1 MGDTHS
7 DNLRGWMIVGLGF
20 LALGL
25 TFSARAMLGLAM
37 PLWEAEFDWSRSFI
51 STGASVA
58 LLSMAVMA
66 PITGWLVDRHGA
78 RLLLAGGLALTGL
91 AMLATTLIESAWQFM
106 LVYGVVG
113 AVGFGLVSM
122 NAVATASARAF
133 PDRVGL
139 ASGISSSGSTGG
151 QLVFVPIAAA
161 LIAAAGWRAG
171 YAAAGVLCLALAPVV
186 WWLLTDRKAAASAE
200 TAPENKSA
208 VSGILSDAAE
218 ILRHPAYLVLFL
230 SFVICGVTTAGVIE
244 THLMPY
250 AAACGFNEVSSAA
263 AYGTLSFFNL
273 LGMIGAGWLSD
284 RVHRGRLLTVIYT
297 MRATAFILLI
307 YVGND
312 FALLMAFAVL
322 FGVFDYSTVPVTA
335 GLVAANL
342 GLHRMGFAMGI
353 LVAGH
358 GVGAAAGAFAGGVL
372 FDAFAEYQFVWV
384 ASVALA
390 VIAALMTLTLTE
402 PRGRVASA

>member
-1 MGDTHS
+1 MTETPTAW
-7 DNLRGWMIVGLGF
+7 RGWLIVGLGF

-37 PLWEAEFDWSRSFI
+37 PMWEAEFGWSRSLI

-58 LLSMAVMA
+58 LLFMAVMA

-78 RLLLAGGLALTGL
+78 RPLLTGGLALTGA
-91 AMLATTLIESAWQFM
+91 AMLGTTAIETAWQFM
-106 LVYGVVG
+106 LVYGVLG
-113 AVGFGLVSM
+113 AAGFGLVSM

-133 PDRVGL
+133 PSKVGL

-161 LIAAAGWRAG
+161 VIAAAGWRAG

-186 WWLLTDRKAAASAE
+186 WWLLSERRAAVDGKATPKAKPASR
-200 TAPENKSA
+200 
-208 VSGILSDAAE
+208 GILSDATE
-218 ILRHPAYLVLFL
+218 ILRHGPFLVLFL
-230 SFVICGVTTAGVIE
+230 SFVICGATTAGVIE

-250 AAACGFNEVSSAA
+250 AAVCGFSEVSSAT

-273 LGMIGAGWLSD
+273 LGMIAAGWLSD
-284 RVHRGRLLTVIYT
+284 RVHRGRLLTVIYL
-297 MRATAFILLI
+297 MRATAFVLLI

-322 FGVFDYSTVPVTA
+322 FGIFDYSTVPVTA
-335 GLVAANL
+335 GLVASHL
-342 GLHRMGFAMGI
+342 GLHRMGFAMGM

-358 GVGAAAGAFAGGVL
+358 QVGAAAGAFAGGV
-372 FDAFAEYQFVWV
+372 FYDMFAEYQIVWV
-384 ASVALA
+384 VSVALA
-390 VIAALMTLTLTE
+390 IAAALLTLTLSE
-402 PRGRVASA
+402 PRERAAPA

>member
-1 MGDTHS
+1 MA
-7 DNLRGWMIVGLGF
+7 LGF

-25 TFSARAMLGLAM
+25 TFSARAMLGIAM
-37 PLWEAEFDWSRSFI
+37 PAWEAEFGWSRSLI
-51 STGASVA
+51 STGASIA
-58 LLSMAVMA
+58 LLSMGVMA

-78 RLLLAGGLALTGL
+78 RPLLAGGLALTGL
-91 AMLATTLIESAWQFM
+91 AMLGTTAIQQAWQFM

-139 ASGISSSGSTGG
+139 ASGISTSGSTGG

-171 YAAAGVLCLALAPVV
+171 YTAAGALCLLLAPIV
-186 WWLLTDRKAAASAE
+186 WWLLADRGSEPATRKTDARKTAGKGILAE
-200 TAPENKSA
+200 T
-208 VSGILSDAAE
+208 LD
-218 ILRHPAYLVLFL
+218 ILRHPAYLILFL
-230 SFVICGVTTAGVIE
+230 TFMICGVTTAGVIE
-244 THLMPY
+244 THLLPY
-250 AAACGFNEVSSAA
+250 AAACGFGEVSSAT

-273 LGMIGAGWLSD
+273 LGMIAAGWLSD
-284 RVHRGRLLTVIYT
+284 RVHRGRLLVLIYSL
-297 MRATAFILLI
+297 RATAFILLI

-335 GLVAANL
+335 GLIAAHL
-342 GLHRMGFAMGI
+342 GLHRMGFAMGL

-358 GVGAAAGAFAGGVL
+358 SVGAAAGAFAGGVL
-372 FDAFAEYQFVWV
+372 YDAFADYQFVWI

-390 VIAALMTLTLTE
+390 KLAAIMALTLTE
-402 PRGRVASA
+402 PRRELVPV

>member
-1 MGDTHS
+1 MGSTRS
-7 DNLRGWMIVGLGF
+7 DNLHGWMIVGLGF

-37 PLWEAEFDWSRSFI
+37 PHWETEFGWSRSFI

-113 AVGFGLVSM
+113 AIGFGLVSM

-151 QLVFVPIAAA
+151 QLVFVPLAAA
-161 LIAAAGWRAG
+161 LIAVAGWRAG
-171 YAAAGVLCLALAPVV
+171 YAAAGVLCLVLAPIV
-186 WWLLTDRKAAASAE
+186 WWLLTDRTAASGAR
-200 TAPENKSA
+200 TAPKTKSG
-208 VSGILSDAAE
+208 VGGILAEAVE

-284 RVHRGRLLTVIYT
+284 RVHRGRLLCVIYT

-372 FDAFAEYQFVWV
+372 FDAFAEYQVVWV

-390 VIAALMTLTLTE
+390 VIAAMMTLTLTE
-402 PRGRVASA
+402 PRGRATPA

>member
-1 MGDTHS
+1 MGANAANHR
-7 DNLRGWMIVGLGF
+7 LGWLIVGLGF

-37 PLWEAEFDWSRSFI
+37 PIWEEEFGWTRSFV

-78 RLLLAGGLALTGL
+78 RPLLAGGLALTGA
-91 AMLATTLIESAWQFM
+91 AMLGTTVITTAWQFM

-113 AVGFGLVSM
+113 AIGFGLVSM

-139 ASGISSSGSTGG
+139 ASGVSSSGSTGG
-151 QLVFVPIAAA
+151 QLVFVPLAAA

-171 YAAAGVLCLALAPVV
+171 YAAAGILCLALAPIV
-186 WWLLTDRKAAASAE
+186 WWLLTDGGARKEANTKPDTAAPSR
-200 TAPENKSA
+200 
-208 VSGILSDAAE
+208 GILAEAAE
-218 ILRHPAYLVLFL
+218 ILRHPAYLVLL
-230 SFVICGVTTAGVIE
+230 ISFVICGVTTAGVIE
-244 THLMPY
+244 THLVPY
-250 AAACGFNEVSSAA
+250 AAACGFGEVSSAT

-273 LGMIGAGWLSD
+273 LGMIAAGWLSD
-284 RVHRGRLLTVIYT
+284 RVHRGRLLALIYM
-297 MRATAFILLI
+297 MRATAFVLLI

-335 GLVAANL
+335 GLVAGNL

-372 FDAFAEYQFVWV
+372 FDAFADYQVVWIV
-384 ASVALA
+384 SVALA
-390 VIAALMTLTLTE
+390 IAAALLTLTLSE
-402 PRGRVASA
+402 PREQTVPA